1 MLKNNLRIALLIDG
15 DNAQA
20 KLIPSILKTLDKHG
34 TCVIRRVYGDWTAQ
48 HLSGWRELEQ
58 THAIQL
64 VQQSR
69 YATGKNANDIAI
81 VVAAM
86 EILHSDKTDG
96 FCIVSSDS
104 DFTPLVI
111 KLKDEGKAVIVAGK
125 STTPKSFVN
134 ACSLFITTDTLNPA
148 PKKPVKVIAK
158 VNISKVAQAKTAS
171 TKASGIKTSSD
182 ARPLLQKAYHM
193 APKKDEW
200 VFLGALGH
208 SLRQIDPGFES
219 KTYGHKL
226 LSSLVMQHRDI
237 FEIKME
243 KGKGNTLSMYLKLK
257 T

>member
-134 ACSLFITTDTLNPA
+134 ACSLFITTDKLNPA
-148 PKKPVKVIAK
+148 PKPPAKVI
-158 VNISKVAQAKTAS
+158 
-171 TKASGIKTSSD
+171 TKAKSPKSTPTKALPIKTSS
-182 ARPLLQKAYHM
+182 AALPLLQKAYQM
-193 APKKDEW
+193 TPKKDEW